1 LRHAVSVFTG
11 GLSRNLRAL
20 WCSRPDRRRLST
32 YCPNTTPAY
41 RDLLHHCIAN
51 LDAFSCIR
59 LAWLVERRIR

>member
-1 LRHAVSVFTG
+1 VVFAPG
-11 GLSRNLRAL
+11 PAQAEYLL
-20 WCSRPDRRRLST
+20 PEHD
-32 YCPNTTPAY
+32 PAY